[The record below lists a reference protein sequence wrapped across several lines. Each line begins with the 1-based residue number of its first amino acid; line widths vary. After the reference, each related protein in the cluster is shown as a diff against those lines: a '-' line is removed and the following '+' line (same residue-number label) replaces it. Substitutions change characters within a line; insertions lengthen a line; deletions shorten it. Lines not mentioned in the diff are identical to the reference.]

1 MAHNQRLVEQVLGK
15 QNLEMIL
22 KDVDAARIDLSKMN
36 SIAAHRDLPE
46 VMIHRICTCL
56 SVVFVNNV

>member
-1 MAHNQRLVEQVLGK
+1 MEKMAHNQRLVEQVLGK

-22 KDVDAARIDLSKMN
+22 KDMDAARIDLSKMN

-46 VMIHRICTCL
+46 VMKPLIYSCFF
-56 SVVFVNNV
+56 VVFV